1 MARFRR
7 RVDYQPLTDRPQNR
21 AVNTRIDFRY
31 LSEDDTIA
39 AGVMD
44 MAACVDA
51 MEETFALYAAG
62 DYRMAGPNNDSHGAR
77 MIFPDDPPF
86 ENMPANDDDRR
97 FTAMPAYLG
106 GSFGTTGMKWYGS
119 NMANREKGLPRS
131 ILMFMLNDT
140 DTAAPLAL
148 MSANLLSAMRT
159 GAVSGVA
166 ARHFAR
172 SDSRVAGVIGP
183 GVMGRTTLAALAV
196 ACPMLDTVRVRGRSQ
211 QGIDDFRAWLGE
223 FVPQITTIEQV
234 DSDEAAVRGSD
245 VVAVCTT
252 AKTGDVDAYPLIRR
266 EWLEAG
272 AFVTMPAAAN
282 IDEGLEA
289 QEVRKVVDSYGLY
302 EAWGMEFPTPTHHH
316 VGIIGN
322 KFLDLVSENKLRH
335 WDIEELGPVVERR
348 TEGRRTPEEIVLVSI
363 GGLPIEDVAWGTVL
377 YRNALERGIGTS
389 LPLWQTPALV

>member
-1 MARFRR
+1 MMRE
-7 RVDYQPLTDRPQNR
+7 VLSPSESLPMNHSIT
-21 AVNTRIDFRY
+21 FRY
-31 LSEDDTIA
+31 LSEPDMIA

-44 MAACVDA
+44 MAACVDV

-86 ENMPANDDDRR
+86 ENMPRNDDDRR

-106 GSFGTTGMKWYGS
+106 GRFGTTGVKWYGS
-119 NMANREKGLPRS
+119 NLANRAKGLPRS
-131 ILMFMLNDT
+131 ILLFMLNDT

-148 MSANLLSAMRT
+148 MSANLMSAMRT
-159 GAVSGVA
+159 GAVSGVG

-172 SDSRVAGVIGP
+172 ADSRIAGVIGP

-211 QGIDDFRAWLGE
+211 HGIDDFSEWVRTY
-223 FVPQITTIEQV
+223 VPQIVTIEQV
-234 DSDEAAVRGSD
+234 DADEDAVRGAD
-245 VVAVCTT
+245 VVAVCAT
-252 AKTGDVDAYPLIRR
+252 AKAGDVDSYPLIRG
-266 EWLEAG
+266 EWLAPG

-282 IDEGLEA
+282 IDEALEA
-289 QEVRKVVDSYGLY
+289 HEVRKVVDSYGLY
-302 EAWGMEFPTPTHHH
+302 EAWSLEYPTPTHHH

-322 KFLDLVSENKLRH
+322 KFLDLVAEGKIRH

-348 TEGRRTPEEIVLVSI
+348 AEGRRTLEEVVLFSV
-363 GGLPIEDVAWGTVL
+363 GGLPIEDVAWGTAL
-377 YRNALERGIGTS
+377 YRNAVERGIGVM
-389 LPLWQTPALV
+389 LPLWDEPALA